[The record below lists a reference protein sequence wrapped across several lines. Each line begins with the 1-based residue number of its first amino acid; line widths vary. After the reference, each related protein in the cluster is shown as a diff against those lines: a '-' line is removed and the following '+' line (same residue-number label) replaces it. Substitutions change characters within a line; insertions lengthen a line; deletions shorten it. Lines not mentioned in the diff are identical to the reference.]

1 VPVIR
6 NADRLGI
13 LEIALKIGKFS
24 EKARSGS
31 LTMDDMRDGTFTI
44 TSYGNIGGR
53 FAVPVIN
60 YPQAGILGVGRI
72 TKQPVVVNDAI
83 EVGTVLPLSL
93 SVDHRIADG
102 GETARFLNRI
112 MDYLAEPVRMMFD

>member
-1 VPVIR
+1 LAHLRNFGFGEELDGGGFIGGGDGFGGVPVEVR
-6 NADRLGI
+6 EVGV
-13 LEIALKIGKFS
+13 G
-24 EKARSGS
+24 
-31 LTMDDMRDGTFTI
+31 
-44 TSYGNIGGR
+44 
-53 FAVPVIN
+53 
-60 YPQAGILGVGRI
+60 GILGVGRI